1 MAAEELRSRPRKD
14 KGQPTLG
21 PDAAADDRDNQKRES
36 LKDLVRA
43 QVLGALGAPADLLRV
58 QVRPLWDH
66 CYRVNVIVGADVTC
80 ARIPHSYFVMAD
92 GDGKVIDSTP
102 KVRKLY

>member
-1 MAAEELRSRPRKD
+1 MAFPLPADPAGAAPKPFDHPTALPAGDAPSRVGVFAPQPLTRRGTPMAAEELRSRPRKD
-14 KGQPTLG
+14 KGQPTPG

-58 QVRPLWDH
+58 Q
-66 CYRVNVIVGADVTC
+66 
-80 ARIPHSYFVMAD
+80 
-92 GDGKVIDSTP
+92 
-102 KVRKLY
+102 